1 MSNQDQQ
8 QTVSADLKTFLV
20 PATILLTGMMIAGA
34 LFFGPRSTGGSGSNA
49 GGTVKGEQA
58 VPTPT
63 PTPTPTQPT
72 IPPTPQT
79 ATTSIDDDAVLG
91 NRNTAT
97 VAIVEF
103 SDYECPYCERFVTQT
118 MPQIKQNY
126 IDTGQAIL
134 VFRDLPL
141 DFHNPAAEKDAMATE
156 CAKEQG
162 GDASFYQMH
171 DKIFENTPGN
181 GAGLDNDE
189 LATLAV
195 EIGLNGELL
204 KTCVNDGRFK
214 TEVAADAADA
224 AKAGINGTPGF
235 VVGKLSAD
243 GSVEGTVITGAQP
256 YSEFQS
262 AIEAYL
268 E

>member
-1 MSNQDQQ
+1 MSDQKQ
-8 QTVSADLKTFLV
+8 QTAPTDLKTLLI

-34 LFFGPRSTGGSGSNA
+34 LFFGLGGTGGSGNTDD
-49 GGTVKGEQA
+49 GTVKGEQT
-58 VPTPT
+58 V
-63 PTPTPTQPT
+63 PTPTPTQPA
-72 IPPTPQT
+72 IPPTPQV

-97 VAIVEF
+97 VAIVES
-103 SDYECPYCERFVTQT
+103 SDYECSFCKRFVDQT

-141 DFHNPAAEKDAMATE
+141 DFHNPAAENDAMAAE
-156 CAKEQG
+156 CARAQG
-162 GDASFYQMH
+162 GDASYFQYH

-181 GAGLDNDE
+181 GAGLDGDE

-195 EIGLNGELL
+195 EIGLNGEVL
-204 KTCVNDGRFK
+204 KTCVSDKTFK
-214 TEVAADAADA
+214 SEVAADAADA
-224 AKAGINGTPGF
+224 ASAGIKGTPGF
-235 VVGKLSAD
+235 VVGKLADD
-243 GSVEGTVITGAQP
+243 GSVEGTVIIGAQP
-256 YSEFQS
+256 YAAFQS
-262 AIEAYL
+262 AIEKYL